1 MILAL
6 NILPLFNFLLLN
18 RTSTTQKLAV
28 GSTHT
33 CQTSIKFRMNFIV
46 LQSIEPGVKRRRVLE
61 FFDVLNKFIC
71 TKVVKRGPTLKNL
84 SSLSEKTRKS
94 NHLMHLQMSLQRQHF
109 LLSYLKTLSTSSYQS
124 WFEPKLRVVPHFS
137 SGME

>member
-6 NILPLFNFLLLN
+6 NILLLFNFLLLN
-18 RTSTTQKLAV
+18 RTSTMQKLAV

-71 TKVVKRGPTLKNL
+71 TKVVKRGPTLKIYRPYPRRL
-84 SSLSEKTRKS
+84 GSLTI
-94 NHLMHLQMSLQRQHF
+94 
-109 LLSYLKTLSTSSYQS
+109 
-124 WFEPKLRVVPHFS
+124 
-137 SGME
+137 